1 MEKAG
6 GALFALGITLTIVTF
21 VAIELYLEVLRWK

>member
-6 GALFALGITLTIVTF
+6 GALFAMGIAFALAAF
-21 VAIELYLEVLRWK
+21 VAIEVYLEVTRWK